1 MPTAKRAWGVAGGP
15 VRPAAAVA
23 VVSAVVALCL
33 GGQGLLVPA
42 GPSVALLRLVG
53 ALISLIAVGVL
64 LRVDGPALAARTLV
78 VVAVAGALTGLA
90 TLPLSPIQLSEPAT
104 GAGRPAAPGAE
115 AREEGG
121 AGVVGLDRAE
131 GPAGAPGGSQTGSG
145 GSLLLPE
152 GSTVVIEGGDVVLR
166 PPQGPPVVLG
176 RAATGP
182 AAPSGAVPAPGQHPS
197 VVVTDGGVARSDGG
211 AIGGD
216 TALGGT
222 TLEGSGASVVVG
234 DGVLLE
240 VPEPL
245 PVEPAERPAPL
256 TDGADAL
263 LAVLLVCFALLAFAP
278 PVVRV
283 AERATAPRVDPE
295 PPPAPPPGDVGQV
308 EEGLADVL
316 RAMLADPDPRT
327 AVIGAYARLLA
338 ALDEVGHGRRAEET
352 PHEHLWRAL
361 GPLGVRRAPVHR
373 LAELFVL
380 ARFTPHPVTD
390 AHREAAI
397 AALADAVADLRL
409 SPRDVAE
416 VADVAGTVGAA
427 S

>member
-1 MPTAKRAWGVAGGP
+1 MSAAQSSWGAVGAP

-23 VVSAVVALCL
+23 VVAAVVALCL

-42 GPSVALLRLVG
+42 GPSVALFRVVG
-53 ALISLIAVGVL
+53 ALISLTAVGVL
-64 LRVDGPALAARTLV
+64 LRIDGPALAARTLV
-78 VVAVAGALTGLA
+78 VVAIAGALTGLA
-90 TLPLSPIQLSEPAT
+90 TLPLSPVQLSDRPP
-104 GAGRPAAPGAE
+104 GAGRLAPGAE
-115 AREEGG
+115 ATDESGT
-121 AGVVGLDRAE
+121 GVVGLDRAD
-131 GPAGAPGGSQTGSG
+131 GPAGAPDGSQTGNG
-145 GSLLLPE
+145 GSLVLPE
-152 GSTVVIEGGDVVLR
+152 GSTVVLEGGNVVLR

-176 RAATGP
+176 RAVTGP
-182 AAPSGAVPAPGQHPS
+182 AAPSGAVPAAGQHPH

-216 TALGGT
+216 TALGGA
-222 TLEGSGASVVVG
+222 TLRGSGASVVVG

-240 VPEPL
+240 VPEPI
-245 PVEPAERPAPL
+245 PVEPAELPGPL
-256 TDGADAL
+256 SDGADAL

-283 AERATAPRVDPE
+283 AERATAPRTDPE
-295 PPPAPPPGDVGQV
+295 PPPVSPAGDASQV

-327 AVIGAYARLLA
+327 AVIGAYARLLS

-352 PHEHLWRAL
+352 PHEHLWRTL

-390 AHREAAI
+390 AHRDAAI

-416 VADVAGTVGAA
+416 VASTVGAP